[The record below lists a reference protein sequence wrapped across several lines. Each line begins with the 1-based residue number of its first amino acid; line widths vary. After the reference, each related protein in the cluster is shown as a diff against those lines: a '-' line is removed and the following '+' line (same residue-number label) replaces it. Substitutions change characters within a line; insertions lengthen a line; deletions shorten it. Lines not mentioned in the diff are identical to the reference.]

1 MSLSTII
8 LYMLTKTLNLFI
20 FEIKDTKFII
30 ANKYLYDVIFSNFSK
45 VVYMRLSKFIKIFL
59 IIGMWGLTKV
69 DDDMGL

>member
-1 MSLSTII
+1 
-8 LYMLTKTLNLFI
+8 MLTKTLNLFI